1 MPARLSKS
9 QREQLLSG
17 RHVAVLVTIG
27 VDGRPSPTP
36 IWYLYRD
43 GVSYFRTASN
53 AIKTQNI
60 RRDPRVSICVQD
72 ERAPY
77 KSIIAG
83 GTAEVADALDWLGR
97 EIPGHYLGF
106 VGAIGYRAAARAQI
120 EQGPEVTLI
129 VRPKHMV
136 SSDFAAETPM
146 AGRIWLFAK
155 RFLPPWL

>member
-9 QREQLLSG
+9 QQVKFLSG

-27 VDGRPSPTP
+27 VDGAPLPTP

-43 GVSYFRTASN
+43 GVFYFRTASN
-53 AIKTQNI
+53 AIKTENI
-60 RRDPRVSICVQD
+60 RRDARVSVCVQD

-77 KSIIAG
+77 KSVVARG
-83 GTAEVADALDWLGR
+83 AAEVTDSLDWLGR
-97 EIPGHYLGF
+97 EVPRHYLGV
-106 VGAIGYRAAARAQI
+106 VGALGYRAAAREQI

-129 VRPKHMV
+129 MRPAHMT
-136 SSDFAAETPM
+136 SSDFAAETPIV
-146 AGRIWLFAK
+146 GRIWLLFK